1 MLINALKEL
10 QAEIN
15 RLKKQE
21 ARIERL
27 EKLLLDS

>member
-27 EKLLLDS
+27 ERLLLNS